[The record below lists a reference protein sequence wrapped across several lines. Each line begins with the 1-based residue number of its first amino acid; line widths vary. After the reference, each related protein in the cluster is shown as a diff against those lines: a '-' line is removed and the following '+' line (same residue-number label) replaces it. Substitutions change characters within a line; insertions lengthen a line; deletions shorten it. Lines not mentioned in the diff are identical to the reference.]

1 MRVNSVGQENKSNN
15 SNVLK
20 AGVIGA
26 AAGALVRNFAPIT
39 TSEYDTFFNSA
50 ALSSIEKKAK
60 DARIFEIGNIENEFN
75 AGKLN
80 VANEAFDTF
89 IKHKDEVA
97 DSPKKALDIIK
108 DKSQA
113 IKQGFGELA
122 GRVDMV
128 GAAKQKIEVNN
139 IKSAAKSS
147 RPLSYFAIAG
157 ALVALSAQVMAN
169 AFNSCLPKPE
179 KKQPTPEELTMA
191 DVLLE
196 GLGTNTEILFLSK
209 ESNNT
214 DKK

>member
-97 DSPKKALDIIK
+97 DSPKKAL
-108 DKSQA
+108 
-113 IKQGFGELA
+113 
-122 GRVDMV
+122 
-128 GAAKQKIEVNN
+128 N
-139 IKSAAKSS
+139 IKVRRLNKV
-147 RPLSYFAIAG
+147 L
-157 ALVALSAQVMAN
+157 AN
-169 AFNSCLPKPE
+169 WS
-179 KKQPTPEELTMA
+179 EELIWS
-191 DVLLE
+191 VRQ
-196 GLGTNTEILFLSK
+196 N
-209 ESNNT
+209 
-214 DKK
+214 KKLK